1 MCLFIGISLGRL
13 IWICASDILAFGRV
27 ERDVVFTITEED
39 SVESVA
45 DRLSYEGLI
54 QYPTLFK
61 LYCQLA
67 KAEVGGKISTGTFT
81 LNTLYDYHAL
91 VSGMSST
98 SSYRETIKVVIPEG
112 YTCAQIFKLLEEK
125 GVCTAEKLE
134 NYCIESE
141 FSSYW
146 FLEDVQK
153 GTKYCLEGFL
163 FPDTYQFY
171 TDSTP
176 QQVFIKLLNRFDDI
190 FDEEMQIALNTLN
203 ADLTEMYK
211 SHGYNQAFI
220 EERLLTVKDLVTV
233 ASIIEKETAYSGESK
248 NIASVIYNRLTNPGE
263 YPKLNIDATIVYALG
278 GKTDLTAEDMA
289 FDSPYNTYLYEGL
302 PPGAISNPGLYSLKA
317 ALYPAQTK
325 YHFYALDTS
334 GEANVHRFFE
344 TYSEHLDF
352 IQGRG

>member
-1 MCLFIGISLGRL
+1 MYRFQLVSEYKPSGDQPAAID
-13 IWICASDILAFGRV
+13 A
-27 ERDVVFTITEED
+27 
-39 SVESVA
+39 
-45 DRLSYEGLI
+45 
-54 QYPTLFK
+54 
-61 LYCQLA
+61 LA
-67 KAEVGGKISTGTFT
+67 KGVELGLREQTLLGVTGSGKTFT
-81 LNTLYDYHAL
+81 
-91 VSGMSST
+91 M
-98 SSYRETIKVVIPEG
+98 
-112 YTCAQIFKLLEEK
+112 
-125 GVCTAEKLE
+125 
-134 NYCIESE
+134 
-141 FSSYW
+141 
-146 FLEDVQK
+146 
-153 GTKYCLEGFL
+153 
-163 FPDTYQFY
+163 
-171 TDSTP
+171 
-176 QQVFIKLLNRFDDI
+176 
-190 FDEEMQIALNTLN
+190 
-203 ADLTEMYK
+203 
-211 SHGYNQAFI
+211 
-220 EERLLTVKDLVTV
+220 